1 MAKVGFEVG
10 LSEPIG
16 LGLIAHLAQMNAV
29 GAGPSIGH
37 PPTNGT
43 IATHQLH
50 EIKNGSVVAGGQS
63 VHCAAD
69 LQSVRIIGFFVE
81 RVVVG
86 KPEEF
91 RPRINPSYRGNEA
104 VVAKLKG

>member
-1 MAKVGFEVG
+1 MAKVGLEVG
-10 LSEPIG
+10 LSEPIR
-16 LGLIAHLAQMNAV
+16 LSLVANLAQMNAV
-29 GAGPSIGH
+29 GAGPGIGH
-37 PPTNGT
+37 PSPNGT

-63 VHCAAD
+63 VHCPTY

-91 RPRINPSYRGNEA
+91 RPGINPSYRGNEA